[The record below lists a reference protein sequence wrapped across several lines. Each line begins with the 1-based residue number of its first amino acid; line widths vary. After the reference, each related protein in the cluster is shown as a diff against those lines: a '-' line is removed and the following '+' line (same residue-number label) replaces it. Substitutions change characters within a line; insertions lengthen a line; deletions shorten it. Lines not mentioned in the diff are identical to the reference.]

1 MSGTNFYLADTN
13 FLINISKNNPIVYP
27 FLDYNICIS
36 YITEIELLGVFSIN
50 KIQKKNAISL
60 INECFIFEMNSDIKK
75 KAIEIKQKYKIKV
88 PDAIIAATAIYNNLT
103 LITSDADF
111 EKIIEL
117 ELIFLKN

>member
-13 FLINISKNNPIVYP
+13 FLINISKNNPIVHP

-60 INECFIFEMNSDIKK
+60 INECFIFEMNSDI
-75 KAIEIKQKYKIKV
+75 
-88 PDAIIAATAIYNNLT
+88 
-103 LITSDADF
+103 
-111 EKIIEL
+111 
-117 ELIFLKN
+117 